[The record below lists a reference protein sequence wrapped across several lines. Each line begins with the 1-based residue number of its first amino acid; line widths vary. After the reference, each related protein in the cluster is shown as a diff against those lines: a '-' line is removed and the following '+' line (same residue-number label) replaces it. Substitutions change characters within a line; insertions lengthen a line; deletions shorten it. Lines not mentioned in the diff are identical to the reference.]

1 MLSTPLSK
9 KIIIKARATR
19 PDIASQHA
27 SPLGM
32 GQALGLAWPYSF
44 LYFFCFFNDNALFDM
59 LFFNINFG
67 FIF

>member
-1 MLSTPLSK
+1 MSSHPLSN

-32 GQALGLAWPYSF
+32 GQAMALFFSLFF
-44 LYFFCFFNDNALFDM
+44 LFFNDDALFDM
-59 LFFNINFG
+59 LFFKINFG
-67 FIF
+67 FMF